1 MKKEHDK
8 ANPNGNK
15 NISLTKSKIHTSTS
29 CLNNNNFIYKKIK
42 YQIKEIK
49 YIKNI
54 SLK

>member
-29 CLNNNNFIYKKIK
+29 CLNNNNFIYKKNKISNK
-42 YQIKEIK
+42 RNQIYKK
-49 YIKNI
+49 H
-54 SLK
+54 LT